1 MSLALA
7 AVTGILFAAGTWLL
21 LQRRLTRIIIGIGL
35 LGHGANLL
43 LVTSGGRAG
52 NPGHRRISWEP
63 RRIFRP
69 LPQALALTAIVITF
83 GVTAFLLALGYRS
96 WQISRDDKV
105 EDDLED
111 RMVARRNELDGP
123 EGPVDDGDPDTNE
136 FEAEG
141 TRNDEYS
148 ASRHSGCCPDFR
160 GRPVDTRWYPARTA
174 TPRHHRCFVSH
185 GGRLHHRAHSR

>member
-43 LVTSGGRAG
+43 LVTSGGRATRSSTDQ
-52 NPGHRRISWEP
+52 PEP

-83 GVTAFLLALGYRS
+83 GVTLHFSYTRLSQLAN
-96 WQISRDDKV
+96 QP
-105 EDDLED
+105 
-111 RMVARRNELDGP
+111 RRQG
-123 EGPVDDGDPDTNE
+123 
-136 FEAEG
+136 
-141 TRNDEYS
+141 
-148 ASRHSGCCPDFR
+148 
-160 GRPVDTRWYPARTA
+160 
-174 TPRHHRCFVSH
+174 
-185 GGRLHHRAHSR
+185 

>member
-52 NPGHRRISWEP
+52 NPGHRRIGWEP

-69 LPQALALTAIVITF
+69 PSTGTCPHGNRHHL
-83 GVTAFLLALGYRS
+83 RCDR
-96 WQISRDDKV
+96 IS
-105 EDDLED
+105 L
-111 RMVARRNELDGP
+111 
-123 EGPVDDGDPDTNE
+123 
-136 FEAEG
+136 G
-141 TRNDEYS
+141 TRLSQLANQ
-148 ASRHSGCCPDFR
+148 
-160 GRPVDTRWYPARTA
+160 
-174 TPRHHRCFVSH
+174 PRRQ
-185 GGRLHHRAHSR
+185 G